1 MVVYIQHGV
10 CWRGDAIMSNVKPD
24 LIHDE
29 MSEKIIEA
37 ASRIAVSE
45 GVHNISV
52 RKVLNYLGI
61 TNRVFYNRFHNIEE
75 VLNIVSENSILEIRK
90 SLRFHFDESKDFFEQ
105 IMDEVE
111 KTLIISY
118 ETRMNL
124 AHYVFENDSVSSS
137 NYQWWTGEIKKI
149 LNYAMEHGL
158 IKKVDPDMTSYAV
171 WCFIRGFNTD
181 AIGRK
186 LPIDEA
192 LKRYR
197 YGFKFI
203 LNGLKT

>member
-1 MVVYIQHGV
+1 ME
-10 CWRGDAIMSNVKPD
+10 

-29 MSEKIIEA
+29 MSEKIIETVAEMA
-37 ASRIAVSE
+37 AAE
-45 GVHNISV
+45 GVQSVNI
-52 RKVLNYLGI
+52 RKIMYRLNI
-61 TNRVFYNRFHNIEE
+61 TNRVFYNRFRNLNE
-75 VLNIVSENSILEIRK
+75 VLVIVSDRTVQEVRK
-90 SLRFHFDESKDFFEQ
+90 SLKFKFDKEKDFFEQ

-118 ETRMNL
+118 ETRMNF
-124 AHYVFENDSVSSS
+124 AHYVFENDSVSNS
-137 NYQWWTGEIKKI
+137 NYQWWMDEIKKI
-149 LNYAMEHGL
+149 LNYAMTNGY
-158 IKKVDPDMTSYAV
+158 IKTVDTEMTAYAL

-186 LPIDEA
+186 LPLEEA

-203 LNGLKT
+203 LNGLKA